1 MSVSCKRRSTSSIL
15 IPCKAT
21 CRQREFG
28 RRTAVFLRCGDGGKG
43 RLGCIVLLRYVV
55 GYTFRRAPAHRWFSH
70 RCAERRLPC
79 HTQDEVGWISH
90 RLSERTPLP
99 RAPPE
104 GLKEYVTQRS
114 RWVLGF
120 AQICSGPLGPLRRR
134 NGLTP
139 VDRISLIE
147 TFLYWSANYSFRLL
161 GIIIPVVH
169 WLFDVRAVHADGP
182 ARCPAI
188 CPALPH
194 TGRDSGLD
202 GARPYHAGDVRRDPV
217 AGSHANRPGR
227 GPWIVP

>member
-1 MSVSCKRRSTSSIL
+1 LADEQRYFFDVVMAAKDAWGASFCCGTSSVIRFDVL
-15 IPCKAT
+15 
-21 CRQREFG
+21 QRIGGFPTDALSEDYLVTLKTKSVGF
-28 RRTAVFLRCGDGGKG
+28 RTVSLN
-43 RLGCIVLLRYVV
+43 
-55 GYTFRRAPAHRWFSH
+55 
-70 RCAERRLPC
+70 E
-79 HTQDEVGWISH
+79 
-90 RLSERTPLP
+90 RLSLGL
-99 RAPPE
+99 PPE

-114 RWVLGF
+114 RWVVGF

-182 ARCPAI
+182 IRCPAI

-194 TGRDSGLD
+194 RS
-202 GARPYHAGDVRRDPV
+202 
-217 AGSHANRPGR
+217 
-227 GPWIVP
+227 